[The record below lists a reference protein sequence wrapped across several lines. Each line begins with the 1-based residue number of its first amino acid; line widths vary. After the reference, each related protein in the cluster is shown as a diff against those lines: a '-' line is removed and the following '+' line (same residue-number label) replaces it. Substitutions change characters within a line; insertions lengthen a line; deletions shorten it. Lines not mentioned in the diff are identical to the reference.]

1 MIFIANTCIYNKEKE
16 KNLYEIVKING
27 DKAYLRGVEIRKKII
42 VNVDDVEIVDD
53 SEFQKGIIRSEKYKK
68 RLLSCVEARVTNC
81 LLGTVLHIDADEK
94 YLNKCLGVYREVGIY
109 CYPVLSEE
117 KDLVQT
123 IKKLNVGFIPDVIV
137 ITGHDLFKGGNK
149 RDLMQYKNSV
159 YFVEATKE
167 MRGKFPDAILIVGAC
182 QSHFE
187 ALIANGANF
196 ASSPQRIN
204 VHIYDPVIIAIS
216 VCTTSFKNIV
226 DFENLKKYIQEFKG
240 AYGGFE
246 VYGKMKKMY

>member
-1 MIFIANTCIYNKEKE
+1 MIFIVDICIYNKEKE
-16 KNLYEIVKING
+16 KNLYEIDKISG
-27 DKAYLRGVEIRKKII
+27 DKVYLKGVEIRKKIT
-42 VNVDDVEIVDD
+42 VNIDDIEIVDEK
-53 SEFQKGIIRSEKYKK
+53 EFQKGLNRSEKYKK
-68 RLLSCVEARVTNC
+68 SLLALVATRGTKC

-94 YLNKCLGVYREVGIY
+94 YLNKCLEVYREVGVY

-117 KDLVQT
+117 KNLAQT

-137 ITGHDLFKGGNK
+137 ITGHDLFKGGDK

-159 YFVEATKE
+159 YFVEATKVIRSE
-167 MRGKFPDAILIVGAC
+167 FPDAILIVGAC

-187 ALIANGANF
+187 ALIASGANF

-204 VHIYDPVIIAIS
+204 VHVFDPAVIAIS
-216 VCTTSFKNIV
+216 VCTTSFKSIV
-226 DFENLKKYIQEFKG
+226 NFENLKKYIKKLNG
-240 AYGGFE
+240 SYGGVE